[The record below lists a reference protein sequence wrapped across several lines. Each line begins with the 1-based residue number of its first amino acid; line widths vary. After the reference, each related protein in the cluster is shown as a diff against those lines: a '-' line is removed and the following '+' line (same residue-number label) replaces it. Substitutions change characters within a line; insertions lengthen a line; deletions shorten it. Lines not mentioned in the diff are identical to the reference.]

1 MSINVWWSDFK
12 LGITFE
18 KSHDHE
24 RTEPKLFKAW
34 KCILML
40 MMNFENIWNFGTL
53 VSSQSVMK
61 NQKTDHVIKQTKLF
75 LRIYKTIEFA
85 TKKFSNFSKQFNLR
99 HQMERIECIQS
110 RRPCQHLRKWMVR
123 YGESGR
129 SGGNGLSVKNCTI
142 LSRIG
147 PPFV

>member
-1 MSINVWWSDFK
+1 
-12 LGITFE
+12 
-18 KSHDHE
+18 
-24 RTEPKLFKAW
+24 
-34 KCILML
+34 ML

-75 LRIYKTIEFA
+75 LRICKTIEISDR
-85 TKKFSNFSKQFNLR
+85 KSNFSKQFNLR

-123 YGESGR
+123 RSESGLFLKWTVR
-129 SGGNGLSVKNCTI
+129 RK
-142 LSRIG
+142 
-147 PPFV
+147 